1 MAMMDYETLE
11 LMRGRHP
18 AWRLLCAQ
26 HAPLIASFLH
36 RSFIAGNVRYITQA
50 DLTEALEDNLFALR
64 EQYGQDSFKSSAI
77 NYLNEWAENDKGWL
91 RKFYLDDSDEP
102 CFDLTPAAEK
112 AISWLNTLT
121 ERSFIGTE
129 SRLLTIF
136 DLLRQMHEGS
146 ETDPELRIAELQKR
160 RAAIDSEIEQILSG
174 DVPLLDDIAL
184 KDRFQQF
191 LQLSRELLTDFRE
204 VESNFRQ
211 LDRSV
216 REKIATWNGSKGAL
230 LEEIIGERDAISE
243 SDQGRSFQAFWDFLM
258 SSVRQEEFSGQIE
271 HVLALEPVLEMK
283 PDRRLRRIHYDWLEA
298 GEHTQRTVARLS
310 QQLRHFLDDQAW
322 LEDRR
327 IMDVLHS
334 IENHALVLRD
344 DMPSGNTATLEETSV
359 SINLP
364 LERPLYRPPIKPII
378 TETTLETGESDIDT
392 SALYSQITIDRSEL
406 IRNIR
411 SELQGASQ
419 ITLLDIIKHHPLRY
433 GLAELIAYIQ
443 LATEAAD
450 IKLATIVD
458 EAIEEKISW
467 QTDDGTIRQ
476 ANLPRIIFLRERSK
490 TELGD
495 N

>member
-1 MAMMDYETLE
+1 MDYETLD
-11 LMRGRHP
+11 LLRGRHP

-26 HAPLIASFLH
+26 HAPLIASFLQ
-36 RSFIAGNVRYITQA
+36 RAFIDGNVRYITQA
-50 DLTEALEDNLFALR
+50 DLTEALEDYLFALR
-64 EQYGQDSFKSSAI
+64 ERYGQDSFKSSAI
-77 NYLNEWAENDKGWL
+77 SYLNDWAENDKGWL
-91 RKFYLDDSDEP
+91 RKFYLDNSDEP

-160 RAAIDSEIEQILSG
+160 RAAIDNEIEQILSG
-174 DVPLLDDIAL
+174 EIPLLDDTAL

-191 LQLSRELLTDFRE
+191 LQLSRDLLTDFRE

-216 REKIATWNGSKGAL
+216 REKIASWDGSKGAL

-258 SSVRQEEFSGQIE
+258 SSVRQEEFSSQVE
-271 HVLALEPVLEMK
+271 HVLSLEPVLEMN

-334 IENHALVLRD
+334 IENHALALRD
-344 DMPSGNTATLEETSV
+344 NMPSGNVTSLPEH
-359 SINLP
+359 SAAINLP

-378 TETTLETGESDIDT
+378 TETSLETGDSDIDT
-392 SALYSQITIDRSEL
+392 SVLYSQITIDRSEL

-411 SELQGASQ
+411 AELQGVSQ
-419 ITLLDIIKHHPLRY
+419 INLAEIIRRHPLRF
-433 GLAELIAYIQ
+433 GLAELVVYVQ

-450 IKLATIVD
+450 IKLTTVVD
-458 EAIEEKISW
+458 ESVDEKISW
-467 QTDDGTIRQ
+467 QTDSGTVRQ
-476 ANLPRIIFLRERSK
+476 ATLPRIIFLREQSK
-490 TELGD
+490 T
-495 N
+495 

>member
-1 MAMMDYETLE
+1 MDYETLD
-11 LMRGRHP
+11 LLRGRHP

-26 HAPLIASFLH
+26 HAPLIASFLQ
-36 RSFIAGNVRYITQA
+36 RAFIDGNVRYITQA
-50 DLTEALEDNLFALR
+50 DLTEALEDYLFALR
-64 EQYGQDSFKSSAI
+64 ERYGQDSFKSSAI
-77 NYLNEWAENDKGWL
+77 SYLNDWAENDKGWL
-91 RKFYLDDSDEP
+91 RKFYLDNSDEP

-160 RAAIDSEIEQILSG
+160 RAAIDNEIEQILSG
-174 DVPLLDDIAL
+174 EIPLLDDTAL

-191 LQLSRELLTDFRE
+191 LQLSRDLLTDFRE
-204 VESNFRQ
+204 VENNFRQ

-216 REKIATWNGSKGAL
+216 REKIASWDGSKGAL

-258 SSVRQEEFSGQIE
+258 SSVRQEEFSSQVE
-271 HVLALEPVLEMK
+271 HVLSLEPVLEMN

-334 IENHALVLRD
+334 IENHALALRD
-344 DMPSGNTATLEETSV
+344 NMPSGNVTSLPEN
-359 SINLP
+359 SAAINLP

-378 TETTLETGESDIDT
+378 TETSLETGDSDIDT
-392 SALYSQITIDRSEL
+392 SVLYSQITIDRSEL

-411 SELQGASQ
+411 AELQGVSQ
-419 ITLLDIIKHHPLRY
+419 INLAEIIRRHPLRF
-433 GLAELIAYIQ
+433 GLAELVVYVQ

-450 IKLATIVD
+450 IKLTTVVD
-458 EAIEEKISW
+458 ESVDEKISW
-467 QTDDGTIRQ
+467 QTDSGTVRQ
-476 ANLPRIIFLRERSK
+476 ATLPRIIFLREQSK
-490 TELGD
+490 T
-495 N
+495 